1 MKIEKDKFNALSEKD
16 QNLQLLKVSIFQRTI
31 KLDPKSLVNKSKTLL
46 FDSNIGNILVSI
58 IFGLIAPP
66 GEELSRRKT
75 VNWQSVVFKVSM

>member
-16 QNLQLLKVSIFQRTI
+16 QNLQLLKVSIFQRAI
-31 KLDPKSLVNKSKTLL
+31 KLDLKSSVNKSKTLL

-75 VNWQSVVFKVSM
+75 VYRQSVVFKVSM

>member
-16 QNLQLLKVSIFQRTI
+16 QNLQLLKVSIFQRAI
-31 KLDPKSLVNKSKTLL
+31 KLDLKSSVNKSKTLL
-46 FDSNIGNILVSI
+46 FDSNIGNILVII

-75 VNWQSVVFKVSM
+75 VYRQSVVFKVSM

>member
-16 QNLQLLKVSIFQRTI
+16 QNLQLLKVSIFQRAI
-31 KLDPKSLVNKSKTLL
+31 KLDLKSSVNKSKTLL

-58 IFGLIAPP
+58 IFGLIAPT

-75 VNWQSVVFKVSM
+75 VYRQSVVFKVSM